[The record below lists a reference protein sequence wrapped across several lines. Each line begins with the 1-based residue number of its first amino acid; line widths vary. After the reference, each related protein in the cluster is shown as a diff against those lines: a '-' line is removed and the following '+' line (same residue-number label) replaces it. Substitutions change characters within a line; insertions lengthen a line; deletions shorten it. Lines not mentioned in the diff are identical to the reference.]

1 MRFSFNKR
9 PSETLMFQTAY
20 LILRHKKH
28 SVCTYSGMQEKGYK
42 TTHDNGVG

>member
-1 MRFSFNKR
+1 
-9 PSETLMFQTAY
+9 